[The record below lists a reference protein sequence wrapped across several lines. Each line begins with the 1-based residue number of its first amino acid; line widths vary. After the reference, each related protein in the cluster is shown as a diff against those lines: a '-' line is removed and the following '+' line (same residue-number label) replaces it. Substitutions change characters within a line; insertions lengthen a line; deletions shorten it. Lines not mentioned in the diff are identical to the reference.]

1 MLATALAA
9 CSAPRQHEPGHSLRH
24 SGKDGIFGAYMD
36 GKFDSAG
43 HPLGARVF
51 EAETACSPKTGEP
64 QAEGW
69 GADPALHQAGTLC
82 EMTIDDAGPGPMT
95 LNLRLLTPTTKSY
108 PPCVASDAGAGD
120 GGPAGDGG
128 APGDQGACPAPP
140 EVLTLRVRDDAGQVL
155 AEKTIRHDQFRQ
167 SMAYQNLWV
176 GFSRWSKS
184 KVSVEVDW
192 SGLEPV
198 RIDYLEL
205 FLSKRRAVIATPSGV
220 LAPGADLG
228 IELIGSPLPATLEL
242 SCDGVSLDS
251 DLAALVQTGAA
262 SQTETEFR
270 LVTSAPAQA
279 LLKSCAPP
287 MHLLARGTFGGYVH
301 VAARTTYL
309 DAPIPCAFEPGKLRV
324 LLTGFEPFPAASSH
338 DNSSEQ
344 AVKSFDP
351 TPLGPTVSVMRVTL
365 PVEWDT
371 AAQQV
376 TDLIDRCQPDVVI
389 GFGQG
394 GSRVEPETIAY
405 NEKDTADISGG
416 VPDNRGIVVDGEPVV
431 GGGPAERQTS
441 LPAQAIAQALN
452 DAGISAATSTD
463 PGRYICNNLF
473 YAIMHRVQGT
483 ARGGF
488 IHLPTIAKVDAED
501 LQRLQR
507 IVETA
512 VRLTLQA
519 DEARLLEEGFE
530 GGQALGWALL
540 NQSATTGWSVSDRRA
555 AGGSTP
561 ALYYGAP
568 TSGTLAGD
576 SSHRGTATTSPIAL
590 PAGKHVR
597 LGFDL
602 YMDTESGASYDAL
615 SVTADGVTLWSKDAA
630 GSPVTQKQWQHV
642 EIDLAPLAGKT
653 VSLVFTFDT
662 VDAIANTGEGVY
674 IDNVVV
680 AAR

>member
-1 MLATALAA
+1 VVVTALAA
-9 CSAPRQHEPGHSLRH
+9 CSAPREHEPGHALRH

-51 EAETACSPKTGEP
+51 QAEKDCGPKTGEL
-64 QAEGW
+64 QVEGW
-69 GADPALHQAGTLC
+69 GADPTLHQAGTLC
-82 EMTIDDAGPGPMT
+82 SLNVDDVGPGPFT

-108 PPCVASDAGAGD
+108 PPCVTGDAGGPAGD
-120 GGPAGDGG
+120 GGPAGG
-128 APGDQGACPAPP
+128 QGACPAPP
-140 EVLTLRVRDDAGQVL
+140 EVLTLRVRDAGGQIL

-167 SMAYQNLWV
+167 AMAYQNLWV
-176 GFSRWSKS
+176 SFTRWSKS
-184 KVSVEVDW
+184 KISVEVEW

-198 RIDYLEL
+198 RIDYVEL
-205 FLSKRRAVIATPSGV
+205 FFSKRRAVIATPSGV

-242 SCDGVSLDS
+242 SCDGVSLDG
-251 DLAALVQTGAA
+251 DLAALVQAGTA

-270 LVTSAPAQA
+270 TLTSAAADPLLASCSWPA
-279 LLKSCAPP
+279 
-287 MHLLARGTFGGYVH
+287 HLLARATFGSYATA
-301 VAARTTYL
+301 AARTTYL
-309 DAPIPCAFEPGKLRV
+309 AAPIPCAFDPGKLRV
-324 LLTGFEPFPAASSH
+324 LLTGFEPFPASSSR

-344 AVKSFDP
+344 AVTSFDP

-371 AAQQV
+371 AAQQI

-394 GSRVEPETIAY
+394 GTRVEPETIAY

-431 GGGPAERQTS
+431 GGGPAEHQTS
-441 LPAQAIAQALN
+441 LPAQAIAQALT
-452 DAGISAATSTD
+452 DAGINATTSTD

-483 ARGGF
+483 SIRGGF
-488 IHLPTIAKVDAED
+488 IHLPVMSKVDAQD
-501 LQRLQR
+501 RQKLQT

-512 VRLTLQA
+512 VRLTLRA
-519 DEARLLEEGFE
+519 DEARLLEQGFE
-530 GGQALGWALL
+530 SGQAAGWALV
-540 NQSATTGWSVSDRRA
+540 NTSSSTGWTVADRRA
-555 AGGSTP
+555 AGGSQY
-561 ALYYGAP
+561 ALYYGDP
-568 TSGTLAGD
+568 TAGSFDAGD
-576 SSHRGTATTSPIAL
+576 VTHRGSATTSPVAL
-590 PAGKHVR
+590 PTGKHLR

-602 YMDTESGASYDAL
+602 YVDTESGAGYDTL
-615 SVTADGVTLWSKDAA
+615 SVAADGVTLWSKDAA

-642 EIDLAPLAGKT
+642 EVDLAPLAGKT
-653 VSLVFTFDT
+653 VSLAFTFDT
-662 VDAIANTGEGVY
+662 VDAIANGGEGVY
-674 IDNVVV
+674 VDNVVV

>member
-1 MLATALAA
+1 MALAA
-9 CSAPRQHEPGHSLRH
+9 CSGPREHEPGHALRH

-51 EAETACSPKTGEP
+51 QAETACSPKTGEP

-69 GADPALHQAGTLC
+69 GADPALHPAGALC
-82 EMTIDDAGPGPMT
+82 NLTIDEAGPGPMT

-108 PPCVASDAGAGD
+108 PPCGPGDAGAS
-120 GGPAGDGG
+120 AGDG
-128 APGDQGACPAPP
+128 AAGDQGACPAPP
-140 EVLTLRVRDDAGQVL
+140 EVLTLRVLDEGGQVL
-155 AEKTIRHDQFRQ
+155 AEKTIRHDQLRQ
-167 SMAYQNLWV
+167 AMAYQNLWV
-176 GFSRWSKS
+176 SFSRWNKS

-205 FLSKRRAVIATPSGV
+205 FLSMRRAVITTPSGV
-220 LAPGADLG
+220 LASGADLG
-228 IELIGSPLPATLEL
+228 LELVGSPLPVTLEL
-242 SCDGVSLDS
+242 SCDGLSLDG
-251 DLAALVQTGAA
+251 DLAALVQAGAA

-270 LVTSAPAQA
+270 ALTSAPAQT
-279 LLKSCAPP
+279 LLKRCATPV
-287 MHLLARGTFGGYVH
+287 HLLARGTFGGYAH

-309 DAPIPCAFEPGKLRV
+309 DAPVPCAFAPGKLRV
-324 LLTGFEPFPAASSH
+324 LLTGFEPFPAASSR

-371 AAQQV
+371 AARQI
-376 TDLIDRCQPDVVI
+376 TDLVDRCQPDVVI

-431 GGGPAERQTS
+431 GGGPAEHQTS

-452 DAGISAATSTD
+452 DAGINATTSTD

-483 ARGGF
+483 ATRGGF
-488 IHLPTIAKVDAED
+488 IHLPSIAKVDAED
-501 LQRLQR
+501 LKRLQT

-519 DEARLLEEGFE
+519 DEALLLEQGFE
-530 GGQALGWALL
+530 GGQAVGWALV
-540 NQSATTGWSVSDRRA
+540 NQSASTGWSVSDRRA
-555 AGGSTP
+555 AGGSTR
-561 ALYYGAP
+561 ALYYGDP
-568 TSGTLAGD
+568 NSGTLAGD
-576 SSHRGTATTSPIAL
+576 SSHRGSATTSPIAL
-590 PAGKHVR
+590 PAGKHLR

-602 YMDTESGASYDAL
+602 YMDTESGASYDTL
-615 SVTADGVTLWSKDAA
+615 TVSADGVTLWSKDAA

-642 EIDLAPLAGKT
+642 EVDLGSLAGKT
-653 VSLVFTFDT
+653 VSLAFAFDT
-662 VDAIANTGEGVY
+662 MDAIANTGEGVY